1 MKLHYCPR
9 TRAFTSLWMLEECGA
24 TYDLARVDITSPN
37 HPSPE
42 FLKVNPLGKL
52 AALEDGGQGFG
63 ETAAIL
69 MYLADKFP
77 VRKLAPAP
85 ADPRRG
91 RYLQWLTYSAT
102 VIEPAMM
109 AKAINAQSNTKSA
122 GFGDY
127 DRAMK
132 ALEDHLPKDGWIMG
146 PDFSAAD
153 LYIAST
159 LSFGMMFKM
168 IDARV
173 PFVAFADRA
182 KARPAWA
189 AADAINAREAAAFDA
204 DRGQWAR
211 GTP

>member
-9 TRAFTSLWMLEECGA
+9 TRSFTSLWMLEECGA

-37 HPSPE
+37 HPPPE

-52 AALEDGGQGFG
+52 AALEDGGPGFG

-69 MYLADKFP
+69 AYLADQFP
-77 VRKLAPAP
+77 AKKLAPLP
-85 ADPRRG
+85 SDPRRG
-91 RYLQWLTYSAT
+91 RYLQWLTYSTA

-109 AKAINAQSNTKSA
+109 AKAMNMPSNTKSA
-122 GFGDY
+122 GYGDY

-132 ALEDHLPKDGWIMG
+132 ALEDHLPKDGWLMG

-168 IDARV
+168 IDAR
-173 PFVAFADRA
+173 PAFVAFADRA
-182 KARPAWA
+182 KARPAWGSA
-189 AADAINAREAAAFDA
+189 QAIEAREAAAFDA
-204 DRGQWAR
+204 DKVKWANS
-211 GTP
+211 

>member
-9 TRAFTSLWMLEECGA
+9 TRSFTSLWMLEECGA

-42 FLKVNPLGKL
+42 FLKVNPMGKL
-52 AALEDGGQGFG
+52 AALEDGEQGFG

-69 MYLADKFP
+69 GYLADKYP
-77 VRKLAPAP
+77 VKKLAPLP
-85 ADPRRG
+85 TDSRRG
-91 RYLQWLTYSAT
+91 RYLQWLIYSTA
-102 VIEPAMM
+102 VIEPAMT
-109 AKAINAQSNTKSA
+109 AKATNQPINSKSF

-132 ALEDHLPKDGWIMG
+132 ALEDNLPKDGWLTG

-168 IDARV
+168 IDAR
-173 PFVAFADRA
+173 PAFTAFAERA
-182 KARPAWA
+182 KARPAWGSA
-189 AADAINAREAAAFDA
+189 QAIDAREAAAFDA
-204 DRGQWAR
+204 DKVKWAK
-211 GTP
+211 T

>member
-1 MKLHYCPR
+1 MKLYYCPR

-24 TYDLARVDITSPN
+24 TYDLGRIDIRSPN

-52 AALEDGGQGFG
+52 AALEDGGPGFG

-69 MYLADKFP
+69 LYLADKFP
-77 VRKLAPAP
+77 AKKLAPAP

-91 RYLQWLTYSAT
+91 RYLQWLMYSSS
-102 VIEPAMM
+102 VIEPAMT
-109 AKAINAQSNTKSA
+109 AKATNQPVNTKA
-122 GFGDY
+122 FGFGDY

-132 ALEDHLPKDGWIMG
+132 ALEDHLPTDGWLMG
-146 PDFSAAD
+146 ADFSAAD

-168 IDARV
+168 IDAR
-173 PFVAFADRA
+173 PAFAAFAERA

-189 AADAINAREAAAFDA
+189 AAQAIETREAAAFDA
-204 DRGQWAR
+204 DAGQWAKS
-211 GTP
+211 

>member
-1 MKLHYCPR
+1 MKLYYCPR

-24 TYDLARVDITSPN
+24 EYDLGRIDIRSPN

-52 AALEDGGQGFG
+52 AALEDGGLGFG

-69 MYLADKFP
+69 LYLADKFP
-77 VRKLAPAP
+77 AKKLAPSP
-85 ADPRRG
+85 TDPRRG
-91 RYLQWLTYSAT
+91 RFLQWLIYSPS
-102 VIEPAMM
+102 VIEPAMT
-109 AKAINAQSNTKSA
+109 AKATNQPVNTKA
-122 GFGDY
+122 FGFGDY

-132 ALEDHLPKDGWIMG
+132 ALEDHLPTDGWILG

-168 IDARV
+168 IDAR
-173 PFVAFADRA
+173 PAFAAFADRA
-182 KARPAWA
+182 KARPSWA
-189 AADAINAREAAAFDA
+189 AAQAIDTREAAIFDA
-204 DRGQWAR
+204 DTVKWANS
-211 GTP
+211 

>member
-1 MKLHYCPR
+1 MKLYYCPR

-24 TYDLARVDITSPN
+24 AYDLARVDIASPN

-42 FLKVNPLGKL
+42 FLTVNPLGKL
-52 AALEDGGQGFG
+52 AALTDGGVGFG

-69 MYLADKFP
+69 LYLADKFP
-77 VRKLAPAP
+77 GKKLAPLP

-109 AKAINAQSNTKSA
+109 AKAMNMPASTRSA

-132 ALEDHLPKDGWIMG
+132 ALETHLPSDGWMTG
-146 PDFSAAD
+146 ADFTAAD

-159 LSFGMMFKM
+159 LTFGMMFKM
-168 IDARV
+168 IDARAA
-173 PFVAFADRA
+173 FVAFADRA
-182 KARPAWA
+182 KTRPSWA
-189 AADAINAREAAAFDA
+189 AARAKEDREAAAYDA
-204 DRGQWAR
+204 DKARWAKS
-211 GTP
+211 